1 VIASGEGDNAVR
13 TQVTFGLLMNLVAVA
28 NSEDKAVLWGFLQR
42 YAPGMSPETHPR
54 LDALVGYA
62 IAYFRDFVKP
72 AKSYRPADEVE
83 RDAFIKLDAALAAL
97 PADPTPEMVQDT
109 ALDVARAIPRY
120 QNLTAKNATPER
132 PGVSGDWWKAI
143 YQVMFGEDQGPRF
156 GSFAAIYGL
165 PNTRALIT
173 KALAGDLV
181 KDHAAFLADRKVG

>member
-1 VIASGEGDNAVR
+1 
-13 TQVTFGLLMNLVAVA
+13 MNLVAVA

-42 YAPGMSPETHPR
+42 YAPGISPQTHPR

-72 AKSYRPADEVE
+72 AKTYRLADDTE
-83 RDAFIKLDAALAAL
+83 RAAFLALDKSLAAL
-97 PADPTPEMVQDT
+97 PADATAEMVQDT

-143 YQVMFGEDQGPRF
+143 YQVMFGEEQGPRF

-165 PNTRALIT
+165 SNTRALIA
-173 KALAGDLV
+173 KALAGGLV
-181 KDHAAFLADRKVG
+181 EEHAAFVEARKAG